1 MEDLVTLISDE
12 HFLELFKIKVDEVK
26 LSEDLSLRE
35 CLECM
40 GILCKDNIKLS
51 IERVRSRITDNESD
65 DFIQELVNI
74 GVGTSKG
81 DVKRLIK
88 NKGLKI
94 NYRQTVPLKTS
105 EVNWI
110 TNKGLKFVFVNKGG
124 RSGTIDFIF
133 HNEIQIN

>member
-1 MEDLVTLISDE
+1 MEELTAQISDE
-12 HFLELFKIKVDEVK
+12 QFLQLFKNKVEEVK
-26 LSEDLSLRE
+26 LSESLNLQE

-40 GILCKDNIKLS
+40 GILCKDNDNLS
-51 IERVRSRITDNESD
+51 IERVRARIIDDESN

-74 GVGTSKG
+74 SVGSSKG

-88 NKGLKI
+88 NNGLKI
-94 NYRQTVPLKTS
+94 NYKQPVPLKTS
-105 EVNWI
+105 EVSWI

-133 HNEIQIN
+133 HNEIQIC

>member
-1 MEDLVTLISDE
+1 MKDLITSISDE
-12 HFLELFKIKVDEVK
+12 QFLELFKNKVEQVK
-26 LSEDLSLRE
+26 LSEGLSLRE

-40 GILCKDNIKLS
+40 SILCKDSSNLS
-51 IERVRSRITDNESD
+51 VERVKARIVDNESD

-74 GVGTSKG
+74 GIGSSKG

-88 NKGLKI
+88 NNGLKI
-94 NYRQTVPLKTS
+94 NYKQPVPLKTS

>member
-1 MEDLVTLISDE
+1 MKDLITSISDE
-12 HFLELFKIKVDEVK
+12 QFLELFKNKVEQVK
-26 LSEDLSLRE
+26 LSEGLNLRE

-40 GILCKDNIKLS
+40 SILCKDSNNLS
-51 IERVRSRITDNESD
+51 VERVKARIVDNESD

-74 GVGTSKG
+74 GIGSSKG

-88 NKGLKI
+88 NNGLKI
-94 NYRQTVPLKTS
+94 NYKQPVPLKTS
-105 EVNWI
+105 EVSWI

-133 HNEIQIN
+133 HNEIQVN

>member
-1 MEDLVTLISDE
+1 MEELIEVVSDE
-12 HFLELFKIKVDEVK
+12 QFLELFRNKVEEVK
-26 LSEDLSLRE
+26 LSEGLSLRD

-40 GILCKDNIKLS
+40 SILCRDSDNLS
-51 IERVRSRITDNESD
+51 VDRVIARIIDEDSD

-74 GVGTSKG
+74 GVGNSKG

-88 NKGLKI
+88 NNGLKI
-94 NYRQTVPLKTS
+94 NYKQPVPLKTS

-110 TNKGLKFVFVNKGG
+110 TNKGLKFIFVNKGG

-133 HNEIQIN
+133 HNEIKIN